1 MARVS
6 VSASFDG
13 GDLRKNLATVSDRVE
28 NAVKAVVAMKGTE
41 GIAALKQNAPW
52 TDRTGAA
59 RSGLHTITMLGGP
72 QHVIIYSHTMHYGF
86 WLEVK
91 FNGRDAVIL
100 PTMIPEGRDLMKK
113 LDGLMGRL

>member
-1 MARVS
+1 MIRVT
-6 VSASFDG
+6 ATFD
-13 GDLRKNLATVSDRVE
+13 DRELRRNLETVSSKIE

-52 TDRTGAA
+52 TDRTSAA
-59 RSGLHTITMLGGP
+59 RNGLHTITMLGGS
-72 QHVIIYSHTMHYGF
+72 QHVIIYSHAVHYGI

-91 FNGRDAVIL
+91 FSGRDAVIL

-113 LDGLMGRL
+113 LDGLMGSLG